1 MRTKNAKRL
10 WPVPVTLGVMALAA
24 LLAFGLMAT
33 YGVSPA
39 LADNLADEATTSA
52 DHCLKGIDAAHAQSD
67 HAITCATLADTFDVK
82 FLGLAS
88 NMKTGKYV
96 YSTGIGNR
104 PEGSVLKEDVDVN
117 ILAIND
123 RLADGTE
130 DVVTPA
136 TEEVVDLAEIGLEID
151 DQGTL
156 QRVQSKTVT
165 AHRDDMDNKGQV
177 RLFVFAAAG
186 GEASRIAPVSTIVDQ
201 MNKVADLTANHYM
214 VTVQFLGAPVLEV
227 PDAGNVNKDNDTAV
241 PDGPSIVV
249 EEGVIRVGDG
259 VIDEDAGDDPDP
271 RSQLLAYSLLGGD
284 RGTVSP
290 PKKHE
295 LTSGDDDGIVLVAS
309 LVDANDRRL
318 NDGDKDID
326 SYVTFTVT
334 YADGSDLNPRVSLE
348 TTAVIPV
355 GDNNVNDGTTN
366 DSNHEAELKLT
377 DWRDGDKPVRAT
389 VTAVYTGPTGT
400 LTFPD
405 FTIYR
410 SGDTTKANFATYTC
424 ELLGNSTP
432 KEGDGCADT
441 MKPVADMLVGRTQ
454 QFVVVGK
461 FEDAL
466 GNTADGSP
474 TALVTLSDTSA
485 FTEVGTVADKEAKR
499 YMVSDKAAYQ
509 DYTITLSHGSGDD
522 KVQQVL
528 TVTVSGPP
536 AAFQLV
542 EPMAYIPLGTTA
554 SAEFTVKAVDE
565 NGNIA
570 YIIID
575 ADDIDKNDT
584 VDVVVRGVGQND
596 IRGLS
601 DGKVKLDQHTGEGT
615 FRIFTPLTAS
625 NGDQA
630 LIIIGSGDTEITHPI
645 TFGEPPMA
653 PGMPM
658 NVMAEATSDT
668 EITVSWESPADDG
681 GSAVTGYVL
690 QSKTGTMDFMT
701 IAASSAEVWWN
712 TLDCPMM
719 NAEIPDD
726 ATPAPPMDDTD
737 MTSPYCAMYAR
748 LSAEATTVVDD
759 VFADEYGTISGT
771 SHSDMDLMA
780 ETTYYYRVAAIN
792 SVGKGEYSDGMAMA
806 ITMTMMM
813 PSMELGAPSITNVMS
828 DAEGMATVMLMPG
841 DNATKHWVWAA
852 PTDRSEGMWHS
863 DSALAG
869 DATMVT
875 FSGLTSG
882 MNHWFIAIAG
892 RGEGDDEEWSAWS
905 GWTVPAID
913 IQ

>member
-10 WPVPVTLGVMALAA
+10 WPVPVTLGGMALAA

-39 LADNLADEATTSA
+39 LADNEANEAATSA
-52 DHCLKGIDAAHAQSD
+52 DHCSKGVDAAHAPTEHD
-67 HAITCATLADTFDVK
+67 ITCATLADTFDVK
-82 FLGLAS
+82 FLGQA
-88 NMKTGKYV
+88 NEMKTGKYV
-96 YSTGIGNR
+96 YSTGVGNR

-117 ILAIND
+117 LEGT
-123 RLADGTE
+123 LQGDGTE
-130 DVVTPA
+130 AVASPP

-156 QRVQSKTVT
+156 QRVQSAMITV
-165 AHRDDMDNKGQV
+165 HRDDMDNKGQV
-177 RLFVFAAAG
+177 RLFVFNPLG
-186 GEASRIAPVSTIVDQ
+186 SASQRIVPVSTTGTL
-201 MNKVADLTANHYM
+201 NKVADLGESQYM

-227 PDAGNVNKDNDTAV
+227 PDAGNANKENDIVNS
-241 PDGPSIVV
+241 DGTTVV
-249 EEGVIRVGDG
+249 IATGPIMVGDG
-259 VIDEDAGDDPDP
+259 VIDEDEDDDPDP
-271 RSQLLAYSLLGGD
+271 RSQLLAYSLITNGD
-284 RGTVSP
+284 RAGTGT

-355 GDNNVNDGTTN
+355 GDNNVSDGSAN

-645 TFGEPPMA
+645 TLRRA
-653 PGMPM
+653 
-658 NVMAEATSDT
+658 AH
-668 EITVSWESPADDG
+668 
-681 GSAVTGYVL
+681 GS
-690 QSKTGTMDFMT
+690 
-701 IAASSAEVWWN
+701 
-712 TLDCPMM
+712 
-719 NAEIPDD
+719 
-726 ATPAPPMDDTD
+726 
-737 MTSPYCAMYAR
+737 R
-748 LSAEATTVVDD
+748 H
-759 VFADEYGTISGT
+759 ADERHG
-771 SHSDMDLMA
+771 
-780 ETTYYYRVAAIN
+780 
-792 SVGKGEYSDGMAMA
+792 
-806 ITMTMMM
+806 
-813 PSMELGAPSITNVMS
+813 
-828 DAEGMATVMLMPG
+828 
-841 DNATKHWVWAA
+841 
-852 PTDRSEGMWHS
+852 
-863 DSALAG
+863 
-869 DATMVT
+869 
-875 FSGLTSG
+875 
-882 MNHWFIAIAG
+882 
-892 RGEGDDEEWSAWS
+892 
-905 GWTVPAID
+905 
-913 IQ
+913 